1 MHSVQYAECVQDYLR
16 LADQVAADIAAGS
29 LRAGDRLAP
38 QRQFAR
44 QHAVATST
52 AARVYAELI
61 RRDLAVGE
69 VGRGTFVRAGRQPV
83 AGGTGAGGAA
93 LVNLAFNYPILADQG
108 ATLAKSLGALMKPD
122 LVAAAIQ
129 PVGSGGT
136 AAVQDLTAA
145 FLTRAGWQPRPADV
159 HFTGTGR
166 QAIAAAIAA
175 LMPRGGRLGV
185 EALTYPMVQT
195 LAARLGVRLVPLA
208 MDESGLLPAALAAA
222 HRRDGLDAVYL
233 QPTLHNPLG
242 ITMPPGRRAEI
253 ADALDRLD
261 LYAIEDAVYSFL
273 RDDPAP
279 LAAHAAERTIFVD
292 SLSKRVAPGLTTGFA
307 VAPAALA
314 DAIAG
319 GIRSGGW
326 AASGFALTAA
336 AHWFA
341 DGTAQALTA
350 AKRADAAARQRI
362 AAAQLAGLKV
372 GADPVS
378 YHCWWELPA
387 PWRADTFVAAAA
399 QLGIAVTPA
408 AAFAV
413 SPGQAPSAVRLAL
426 ASPPAPAL
434 GSALQALARLARA
447 APADVLED

>member
-1 MHSVQYAECVQDYLR
+1 MHSVQYDECVQDYLR
-16 LADQVAADIAAGS
+16 LADQVAADIDAGA
-29 LRAGDRLAP
+29 LRPGDRLAP

-69 VGRGTFVRAGRQPV
+69 VGRGTFVRAGRPPV
-83 AGGTGAGGAA
+83 AGSAGAGGAP
-93 LVNLAFNYPILADQG
+93 LVNLAFNFPILAGQG
-108 ATLAKSLGALMKPD
+108 ATLAESLGALMKPD
-122 LVAAAIQ
+122 LMAAAIQ
-129 PVGSGGT
+129 PVGAGGT

-145 FLTRAGWQPRPADV
+145 FLARSGWQPRPADV
-159 HFTGTGR
+159 HFTGNGR

-208 MDESGLLPAALAAA
+208 MDESGLQPAALASA

-242 ITMPPGRRAEI
+242 VTMPPGRRAEI

-279 LAAHAAERTIFVD
+279 LAAHAAGRTIFVD
-292 SLSKRVAPGLTTGFA
+292 SLSKRIAPGLTTGFA
-307 VAPAALA
+307 VAPASLA
-314 DAIAG
+314 DALAG
-319 GIRSGGW
+319 GIRSGAW
-326 AASGFALTAA
+326 AASGFALAAA
-336 AHWFA
+336 AHWLG
-341 DGTAQALTA
+341 DGTAQALTT

-362 AAAQLAGLKV
+362 AAARLAGLKV
-372 GADPVS
+372 AADPVS
-378 YHCWWELPA
+378 YHCWWELPP

-426 ASPPAPAL
+426 ASPPVPAL
-434 GSALQALARLARA
+434 DAALQALARLARA
-447 APADVLED
+447 APADTLED